1 MKDYLATHIFKS
13 EEMKKKFHEVV
24 SSTSPEDL
32 KKGVTGEKAVCHMTM
47 MGAGDSMK
55 VFCKWQ
61 AESPQAIIDQLGDM
75 NNFFDTVSE
84 ECSQTMNFAEM

>member
-13 EEMKKKFHEVV
+13 EEMKKKFHE
-24 SSTSPEDL
+24 
-32 KKGVTGEKAVCHMTM
+32 KAVCHMTM

-55 VFCKWQ
+55 MFCKWQ

-75 NNFFDTVSE
+75 NNFFDTTSE
-84 ECSQTMNFAEM
+84 ECSQTMDFSKM

>member
-32 KKGVTGEKAVCHMTM
+32 KKGVTGDKAICHMTK
-47 MGAGDSMK
+47 MGVPANRIVKETSPYVAKNLLKKFGDDTAVVYIFGKKDAGRLSG
-55 VFCKWQ
+55 CK
-61 AESPQAIIDQLGDM
+61 
-75 NNFFDTVSE
+75 
-84 ECSQTMNFAEM
+84 